1 LIIPSHIYFTMQ
13 ELLQQKTKVEIIQP
27 APAQASAASTSDENS
42 AKTMLIQSYYTS
54 ALYPVVSVWKMFSEL
69 GGHSVA
75 SRREFAM
82 FVPAHTGDSYA
93 LRHLAFSTPEE
104 MAKEIAARRPTRI
117 EVGGVYLA
125 PPINP
130 LQSGI
135 PLTII
140 IARETV
146 FDIDINNYD
155 AIRNCGCSGMGFCR
169 SCWPLVNTAAY
180 FISLRLRNLGAKTV
194 VVFYSG
200 NRGLHIRAIP
210 RLGEAWQFCSPEP
223 KQRQAI
229 RRLVAPDIVKETRP
243 ADIVGDMQM
252 LDPTLL
258 DTVAQTLI
266 EVPFLQHAPPQ
277 NCFWSWFA
285 KRHPLAFVNS
295 IIAAAPDD
303 TVLHSMAV
311 EALAHATEI
320 ADLLAG
326 LHQMS
331 ETDTD
336 FTIDSLSQET
346 PGLALLKEL
355 SNYLELI
362 ARNATEKDWPST
374 ELCITL
380 EAAISCM
387 WPRIDIEPSDQPG
400 HLLRAPMGIHAE
412 TNRQGVLV
420 ESILDFYPRDHAPVL
435 VYSES
440 DKSPLLMPTE
450 VATKA
455 RAAFETWVSLFSGK
469 GETK

>member
-1 LIIPSHIYFTMQ
+1 MQ
-13 ELLQQKTKVEIIQP
+13 EPLQHKTKVEIIQQPP
-27 APAQASAASTSDENS
+27 APASAASASDENS

-54 ALYPVVSVWKMFSEL
+54 TLYPVASVWKMFSEL

-75 SRREFAM
+75 SMREYAM
-82 FVPAHTGDSYA
+82 FAPAHTGDSYTV
-93 LRHLAFSTPEE
+93 RHLAFSTPEE
-104 MAKEIAARRPTRI
+104 MAKEIATRRPTRI
-117 EVGGVYLA
+117 EVGGVYLV
-125 PPINP
+125 PPTNP
-130 LQSGI
+130 PQPGI
-135 PLTII
+135 PVTI

-155 AIRNCGCSGMGFCR
+155 AIRNCGCSGIAFCR
-169 SCWPLVNTAAY
+169 SCWPLVNTAAH

-194 VVFYSG
+194 VIFYSG

-210 RLGEAWQFCSPEP
+210 RLGEAWQFCYPEP

-229 RRLVAPDIVKETRP
+229 RRLVASDIVKETRP

-252 LDPTLL
+252 TDLALL
-258 DTVAQTLI
+258 ETVSQTLVEI
-266 EVPFLQHAPPQ
+266 PFLQHAPPR

-311 EALAHATEI
+311 EALAQATEI

-336 FTIDSLSQET
+336 FTIDNLSQET
-346 PGLALLKEL
+346 PGLSLLKEL
-355 SNYLELI
+355 SNYLELT

-387 WPRIDIEPSDQPG
+387 WPRIDKGPSDEPG

-420 ESILDFYPRDHAPVL
+420 ESVLDFYPRDHAPIL

-440 DKSPLLMPTE
+440 DKSPLLLPTE

-455 RAAFETWVSLFSGK
+455 RAAFENWVSLFSEK
-469 GETK
+469 GEMK